1 MTPSPRGH
9 RHDISAAEPQILSL
23 QAAAQPTL
31 RRLLEGIAADA
42 ARSLRDRG
50 LPPVTIVLDVAE
62 SHGITADPAVLDTLL
77 RTAVLRAAELSA
89 VPPADREVPH
99 IAEVVVTSID
109 LGDAVEIEI
118 ADAGPGL
125 LATTRAVSEELRAQ
139 ADRVGA
145 EVTAHDCPVGGT
157 AVTIRFPR
165 RRARSLAA

>member
-1 MTPSPRGH
+1 MTPAPRGH
-9 RHDISAAEPQILSL
+9 RHDTSAAKPQILSL
-23 QAAAQPTL
+23 QAAAQPAL

-42 ARSLRDRG
+42 ARCLRDRG

-62 SHGITADPAVLDTLL
+62 SHDLAADPAVLETLL
-77 RTAVLRAAELSA
+77 RTAMLRAVDQSA
-89 VPPADREVPH
+89 VPPAGREVPH

-125 LATTRAVSEELRAQ
+125 TATTRSISEELRPH
-139 ADRVGA
+139 ADRVGV
-145 EVTAHDCPVGGT
+145 EVTAAACPVGGT
-157 AVTIRFPR
+157 AVTLRFPR

>member
-1 MTPSPRGH
+1 MTPAPRGH
-9 RHDISAAEPQILSL
+9 RPDTSAVEPQILSL
-23 QAAAQPTL
+23 QAATQPTL

-50 LPPVTIVLDVAE
+50 LPPVTVVLDVAE
-62 SHGITADPAVLDTLL
+62 GHGVAADPVVLETLL
-77 RTAVLRAAELSA
+77 RTAVLRAVDLSA

-109 LGDAVEIEI
+109 LGDTVEIEI

-125 LATTRAVSEELRAQ
+125 MATTRSVSEELRPH

-145 EVTAHDCPVGGT
+145 EVTANDCPVGGT